1 MKNKKILA
9 LLLACTIMA
18 SGVPV
23 YAADFS
29 DGTAESVQDAES
41 SLFGMEDS
49 ELTEDTMP
57 AFADME
63 ENADNEIFS
72 NELKKQAG
80 YGKDGEKG
88 FDGAVANLMMQMYI
102 CNCDFRKRINKRGEQ
117 YGWDVAVYSS
127 IEHIYGYDYVTSD
140 YKEKPEASWQ
150 KIVSHMNILYSSATE
165 KQIKKILK

>member
-9 LLLACTIMA
+9 LLLACTITA

-63 ENADNEIFS
+63 ENADAAQITDGNNEEEDLTGDKTEDKGTEGLEYEYVPEIDGYRVKKGV
-72 NELKKQAG
+72 NEKEIRIPEK
-80 YGKDGEKG
+80 YEGKEVLEIGE
-88 FDGAVANLMMQMYI
+88 GALQ
-102 CNCDFRKRINKRGEQ
+102 
-117 YGWDVAVYSS
+117 DV
-127 IEHIYGYDYVTSD
+127 IR
-140 YKEKPEASWQ
+140 
-150 KIVSHMNILYSSATE
+150 
-165 KQIKKILK
+165 

>member
-49 ELTEDTMP
+49 ELTEDT
-57 AFADME
+57 ARLLQ
-63 ENADNEIFS
+63 IW
-72 NELKKQAG
+72 KK
-80 YGKDGEKG
+80 
-88 FDGAVANLMMQMYI
+88 MQMLHRLQMEI
-102 CNCDFRKRINKRGEQ
+102 AKRKI
-117 YGWDVAVYSS
+117 
-127 IEHIYGYDYVTSD
+127 
-140 YKEKPEASWQ
+140 
-150 KIVSHMNILYSSATE
+150 
-165 KQIKKILK
+165 

>member
-49 ELTEDTMP
+49 ELRRTQCQLLQIWKK
-57 AFADME
+57 
-63 ENADNEIFS
+63 NADAAQIT
-72 NELKKQAG
+72 
-80 YGKDGEKG
+80 DGNSE
-88 FDGAVANLMMQMYI
+88 
-102 CNCDFRKRINKRGEQ
+102 RGR
-117 YGWDVAVYSS
+117 
-127 IEHIYGYDYVTSD
+127 SD
-140 YKEKPEASWQ
+140 RR
-150 KIVSHMNILYSSATE
+150 
-165 KQIKKILK
+165 

>member
-41 SLFGMEDS
+41 SMFGMEDS

-63 ENADNEIFS
+63 DAAQITDGNSEEEDLTGDKTEDKGTEGLEYEYVPEIDGYRVKKGVNEKEIRIPEKYEGKEVLEIGEGAF
-72 NELKKQAG
+72 AG
-80 YGKDGEKG
+80 
-88 FDGAVANLMMQMYI
+88 
-102 CNCDFRKRINKRGEQ
+102 CDQIERIR
-117 YGWDVAVYSS
+117 
-127 IEHIYGYDYVTSD
+127 
-140 YKEKPEASWQ
+140 
-150 KIVSHMNILYSSATE
+150 ILDQHKYF
-165 KQIKKILK
+165 

>member
-63 ENADNEIFS
+63 ENADAKFYIGEGCPECHHSGYHGRQAVFEILTITKEMRQMIAKGATAEDIMKLAEKTDFVTMKES
-72 NELKKQAG
+72 CRKLVSAG
-80 YGKDGEKG
+80 
-88 FDGAVANLMMQMYI
+88 I
-102 CNCDFRKRINKRGEQ
+102 T
-117 YGWDVAVYSS
+117 S
-127 IEHIYGYDYVTSD
+127 IE
-140 YKEKPEASWQ
+140 EAMKAINST
-150 KIVSHMNILYSSATE
+150 LE
-165 KQIKKILK
+165 

>member
-57 AFADME
+57 ALQ
-63 ENADNEIFS
+63 IW
-72 NELKKQAG
+72 KK
-80 YGKDGEKG
+80 
-88 FDGAVANLMMQMYI
+88 MQMLHRLQMEI
-102 CNCDFRKRINKRGEQ
+102 AKRKI
-117 YGWDVAVYSS
+117 
-127 IEHIYGYDYVTSD
+127 
-140 YKEKPEASWQ
+140 
-150 KIVSHMNILYSSATE
+150 
-165 KQIKKILK
+165 

>member
-49 ELTEDTMP
+49 ELTGGH
-57 AFADME
+57 
-63 ENADNEIFS
+63 NASFCR
-72 NELKKQAG
+72 
-80 YGKDGEKG
+80 YG
-88 FDGAVANLMMQMYI
+88 
-102 CNCDFRKRINKRGEQ
+102 RKCRCCT
-117 YGWDVAVYSS
+117 
-127 IEHIYGYDYVTSD
+127 DYRW
-140 YKEKPEASWQ
+140 K
-150 KIVSHMNILYSSATE
+150 
-165 KQIKKILK
+165 